1 MDSYVFVFGSFRW
14 PRERVGMVGFL
25 FFFFFFFFGLFRSRE
40 GCVEGACCGVLRRWG
55 EWGGERVGVG
65 GDVSCAL
72 MGGGFGEKWW
82 MEGGALG
89 MVVFL
94 LVFRWGLLTARA
106 S

>member
-1 MDSYVFVFGSFRW
+1 M
-14 PRERVGMVGFL
+14 E
-25 FFFFFFFFGLFRSRE
+25 
-40 GCVEGACCGVLRRWG
+40 
-55 EWGGERVGVG
+55 G
-65 GDVSCAL
+65 GDVGCAL

-94 LVFRWGLLTARA
+94 LVFRWGLCGLLTVRA